1 MKKLIS
7 VFLCLFAISVSHVYA
22 MEATFDRDTHIVTVR
37 GKAVRNELISILIT
51 DDKVEMTSQPFQL
64 SDIIGAPEDHII
76 GFYNI
81 NADENGD
88 YSVLIESTQAGAG
101 LYNFFVAGPTT
112 KDTTQIELYPA
123 DDLGT
128 ALTAISTAA
137 ASGADAVA
145 AKLNDESFRKLIGLD
160 NLYKGLPDKSL
171 LALAI
176 AKNSSY
182 TTYADLYNATNTPV
196 TPVYVPSGDTS
207 GGSSSSGGGGG
218 GSFIAVTPSDK
229 TPAAQVFSDV
239 PTTFWGYDAIR
250 SLYEKGIVSGVGN
263 GNFAPN
269 ETVKREEFV
278 KMFVVLTGLE
288 VNGQKDNFADTDKS
302 AWYSPYLAV
311 AQECGLAFGREDGSF
326 GVGEVLTRQDMAV
339 LAARVLGST
348 ERGYSAEFDDEGEI
362 SDYARNSVAILCGLK
377 VMNGMGDGN
386 FAPKETATRAQ
397 AAKVIYE
404 IAKLLK

>member
-1 MKKLIS
+1 MKKLICA
-7 VFLCLFAISVSHVYA
+7 FLCLFAISVSQAYA
-22 MEATFDRDTHIVTVR
+22 MEATFDRDQHIVTVS
-37 GKAVRNELISILIT
+37 GTATSNELISILIT
-51 DDKVEMTSQPFQL
+51 DDSITKPEEATTSEL
-64 SDIIGAPEDHII
+64 TAHSI
-76 GFYNI
+76 GFYKA
-81 NADENGD
+81 NADADGN
-88 YSVLIESTQAGAG
+88 YSVLIESTLSEG
-101 LYNFFVAGPTT
+101 LYNFFVAGATT
-112 KDTTQIELYPA
+112 KDKTQTELYPKTKLDA
-123 DDLGT
+123 
-128 ALTAISTAA
+128 ALITISTAA
-137 ASGADAVA
+137 SSGADAVLT
-145 AKLNDESFRKLIGLD
+145 KLNDEAFRKLIGLD
-160 NLYKGLPDKSL
+160 NLYKSLSDKSV
-171 LALAI
+171 LATAI
-176 AKNSSY
+176 AKNTSY
-182 TTYADLYNATNTPV
+182 ATYAALYNATSSPI
-196 TPVYVPSGDTS
+196 TPVYVTPVSPG
-207 GGSSSSGGGGG
+207 SGGGGG
-218 GSFIAVTPSDK
+218 GSSFIAVPPSQNN
-229 TPAAQVFSDV
+229 TPATQQTFSDV
-239 PTTFWGYDAIR
+239 PSTFWGYYAIR
-250 SLYEKGIVSGVGN
+250 ELYQMGIISGVGN
-263 GNFAPN
+263 GKFAPN

-348 ERGYSAEFDDEGEI
+348 ERGYSAEFADEGEI